1 MKVSYAVIF
10 AAAAFATTF
19 ATAPARASTAD
30 DAKWIA
36 KCVSD
41 NKDEGQSGAVVASY
55 CACMTDLMP
64 ESETRSVTQWEKSHK
79 REENQ
84 CGAKAGWKG
93 K

>member
-1 MKVSYAVIF
+1 MKARYAAVL
-10 AAAAFATTF
+10 AAAAFATMF
-19 ATAPARASTAD
+19 ATGPVRASTAD

-36 KCVSD
+36 QCVSD
-41 NKDEGQSGAVVASY
+41 NKDEGQEGAVVAAY